1 MSTATSNIKRIYKI
15 RKERLEDGALV
26 YCLSD
31 LEIIFSEGLINEVTI
46 LYEQGHEPEEI
57 GQAINRDPDEV
68 FIALFHQ
75 ARQGR
80 INRSFAK
87 RM

>member
-1 MSTATSNIKRIYKI
+1 MSAASKINRTYKS
-15 RKERLEDGALV
+15 RKERLADGALV

-31 LEIIFSEGLINEVTI
+31 LEIIFSEGLIKEVTD
-46 LYEQGHEPEEI
+46 LYEAGHCPEEI

-75 ARQGR
+75 ARQGKIDR
-80 INRSFAK
+80 AFAK
-87 RM
+87 RL